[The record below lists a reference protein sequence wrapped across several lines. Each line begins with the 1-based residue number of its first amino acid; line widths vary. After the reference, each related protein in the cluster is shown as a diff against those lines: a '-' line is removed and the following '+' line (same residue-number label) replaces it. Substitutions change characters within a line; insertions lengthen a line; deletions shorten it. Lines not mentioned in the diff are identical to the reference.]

1 MLSRVTVKVLQYK
14 LGDSLDKIRLPGN
27 PRVLIT
33 RKEGVVCIKFN
44 RPQFL
49 NSLDSSL
56 INPTVATLRYRRL
69 RPPEE
74 KCILSIP
81 VKLFKAKI
89 PIC

>member
-1 MLSRVTVKVLQYK
+1 MLGRVTVKVLQYK

-69 RPPEE
+69 RPPRRN
-74 KCILSIP
+74 
-81 VKLFKAKI
+81 VFFQFQ
-89 PIC
+89 